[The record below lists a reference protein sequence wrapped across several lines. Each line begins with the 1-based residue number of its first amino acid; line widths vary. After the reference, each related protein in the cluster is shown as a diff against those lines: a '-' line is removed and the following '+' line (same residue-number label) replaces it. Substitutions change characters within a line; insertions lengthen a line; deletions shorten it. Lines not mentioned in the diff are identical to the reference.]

1 MLLVTGITGLTGK
14 FLYEQ
19 IQRELPFEE
28 IVFLVRESSDISWMK
43 SGERIVYG
51 NLRNGDDVKKAM
63 SGISSVLHLAPRS
76 QLKNV
81 LDACFYHGINRI
93 FYVNSTGVYS
103 KFKSSSHFD
112 IQNERLLR
120 ESGLTYTIIRPSM
133 IYGNEQDGNIHML
146 VKIMNR
152 FPVYPILG
160 KGEGL
165 MHPIYA
171 GDLAKALVSAVLKE
185 EITRNQEYDVAG
197 KTALKYIDLLKQIAQ
212 ALGKRVRFLHI
223 PYKLALLAGKI
234 GDKIPNRIITHEK
247 VLRLNED
254 KNFDYS
260 KATRELDFRPIS
272 FEEAI
277 HVEVMAMRKKGI
289 L

>member
-1 MLLVTGITGLTGK
+1 
-14 FLYEQ
+14 
-19 IQRELPFEE
+19 
-28 IVFLVRESSDISWMK
+28 
-43 SGERIVYG
+43 
-51 NLRNGDDVKKAM
+51 
-63 SGISSVLHLAPRS
+63 
-76 QLKNV
+76 
-81 LDACFYHGINRI
+81 
-93 FYVNSTGVYS
+93 
-103 KFKSSSHFD
+103 
-112 IQNERLLR
+112 
-120 ESGLTYTIIRPSM
+120 
-133 IYGNEQDGNIHML
+133 
-146 VKIMNR
+146 
-152 FPVYPILG
+152 
-160 KGEGL
+160 

-197 KTALKYIDLLKQIAQ
+197 KTALKYIRFTEADRASV
-212 ALGKRVRFLHI
+212 GETVRFLHI

-277 HVEVMAMRKKGI
+277 LPCGSHGNEEERYPVTIKLGYSRSSGSDQ